1 VVLVSV
7 AGKQREPSVIG
18 LANGAAKWM
27 LVDVTN
33 NIVLKE
39 ST

>member
-1 VVLVSV
+1 VVLVGV
-7 AGKQREPSVIG
+7 ASQQREPSIIG
-18 LANGAAKWM
+18 LANSAAKWM